1 MKNRIKPLLAAAG
14 AGLVLVATG
23 CSGGVVQAQEAGEK
37 VTLTVASM
45 QPAGTPNY
53 APVGWI
59 LDEIEARTDQVEFNR
74 TAPESLCPASE
85 IVQCVIDGRADMG
98 TAVTSYTPQLFPD
111 DGLVGIPFR
120 AQDSQAITAAL
131 HELAT
136 EDPQMMKVYEDN
148 GLKQIINWTAGRM
161 WVGTK
166 QPVTK
171 VEDLAG
177 LSIRATGAGPQ
188 ALIQATGANAVALPT
203 PDVYESL
210 ERGVIQGA
218 GYSMDGV
225 VNYKFMEP
233 LKHWTD
239 LGSGHYATFAFWM
252 NPAAYD
258 GLPDDVKKVFDEVV
272 AEANGGAA
280 LEAFNSLV
288 DEQALC
294 QQMKDA
300 GVSLTALP
308 QDEQEKLE
316 ATIGD
321 GVLEAWK
328 SSARESGVQDPDA
341 LYEKYTELITK
352 YDNSGVADTGAS
364 CLDSYTNG

>member
-1 MKNRIKPLLAAAG
+1 MKNRFMPLSAAMGVGLMLA
-14 AGLVLVATG
+14 VTG
-23 CSGGVVQAQEAGEK
+23 CSGGVIQTQESGEK
-37 VTLTVASM
+37 ITLTVASM

-74 TAPESLCPASE
+74 TAPESLCPAAE

-98 TAVTSYTPQLFPD
+98 SAVNSYTPQLFPD
-111 DGLVGIPFR
+111 DGLVGIPFQ

-131 HELAT
+131 HELAN
-136 EDPQMMKVYEDN
+136 EDSQMMAVYEKN

-166 QPVTK
+166 EPVTQ

-177 LSIRATGAGPQ
+177 MSIRATGAGPQ

-203 PDVYESL
+203 PEVYESL
-210 ERGVIQGA
+210 ERGVIQGV

-252 NPAAYD
+252 NPDAYEN
-258 GLPDDVKKVFDEVV
+258 LPGDIKEVFGEVI

-280 LEAFNSLV
+280 LEAFNTVV

-294 QQMKDA
+294 QQMKA
-300 GVSLTALP
+300 EGVSLTALP
-308 QDEQEKLE
+308 QREQDKL
-316 ATIGD
+316 AAQIGD
-321 GVLEAWK
+321 SVIAAWK
-328 SSARESGVQDPDA
+328 SSAQESGIADPDA
-341 LYEKYTELITK
+341 LYAKYTELLAK
-352 YDNSGVADTGAS
+352 YDGSGVADTGAS
-364 CLDSYTNG
+364 CLDSYVNG